1 MEAMA
6 QTVPGT
12 GATRAVRVAN
22 MSARRED
29 RATAMRE
36 IIAGS
41 RFDVLAVDL
50 LSDAAMARLAAE
62 VAAGEPGYEHTF
74 LTQLEHALDVVVER
88 GVSIVTNS
96 GALDPEALA
105 AKVAELAA
113 ARGTELPVAWQD
125 AGSLTV
131 AQLAAIGGDQEY
143 PAGLSTEPVAATIA
157 YGAFGI
163 AHALREGARVVIT
176 GRVSREAL
184 VVGAA
189 IAHHGWT
196 RDQLDPLAGAV
207 AVGHVLSGGPGAT
220 GTSRGSTDQTRSS
233 GDPVAGGYP
242 LAEIA
247 VDGSAVITRHPGAM
261 GSVTVGTVTDQ
272 LLDGVGGARYPAPDV
287 VLRIDSLRL
296 VQEGFDR
303 VVLSGARGEFPPEA
317 QAVVLVWD
325 EGDHERRQLRWL
337 SRELSAVVIQSDQGT
352 ATTVPGPLRTAPVG
366 SGSVDDALTYHPPV
380 DTTAPGGVTRH
391 SALGALAGV
400 RVGALG
406 SGFNIALWVWDD
418 AAFAWLREAFDIP
431 ALEAALPAVAGAV
444 THRYVLQNLRCVN
457 VVVDAARARLD
468 GESMATLGH
477 TLRSA
482 QVAVPSEML
491 EVSP

>member
-1 MEAMA
+1 MEASA
-6 QTVPGT
+6 PTAPARAAGS
-12 GATRAVRVAN
+12 AVRVAN

-29 RATAMRE
+29 RATAMQE

-62 VAAGEPGYEHTF
+62 VSEGGPGYEHTF

-105 AKVAELAA
+105 GKVAELAA
-113 ARGTELPVAWQD
+113 ARGVELPVAWQD
-125 AGSLTV
+125 AGSLTT
-131 AQLAAIGGDQEY
+131 AQLAAAGDDQTR
-143 PAGLSTEPVAATIA
+143 PAGLSTDPVAANVA

-163 AHALREGARVVIT
+163 AHALRGGARIVIT

-189 IAHHGWT
+189 VAHHGWT
-196 RDQLDPLAGAV
+196 RDQLDALAGAV

-220 GTSRGSTDQTRSS
+220 GTSQGSTDQSRSS

-247 VDGSAVITRHPGAM
+247 ADGSAVITRHPGAM

-287 VLRIDSLRL
+287 VLRLDSIRL

-303 VVLSGARGEFPPEA
+303 VTLSGTRGEFPPEA

-337 SRELSAVVIQSDQGT
+337 SRELSSVVITSEQGRQE
-352 ATTVPGPLRTAPVG
+352 TVPGPLRTAPVG
-366 SGSVDDALTYHPPV
+366 SGTVDDALTYHPPA
-380 DTTAPGGVTRH
+380 DTTAPGGATRQTP
-391 SALGALAGV
+391 LGALAGV

-418 AAFAWLREAFDIP
+418 AAFAWLRTAFDTA
-431 ALEAALPAVAGAV
+431 ALETALPPVAGAI
-444 THRYVLQNLRCVN
+444 THRYVVENLRCVN
-457 VVVDAARARLD
+457 FVVDADRARLD
-468 GESMATLGH
+468 GESMATLVR
-477 TLRSA
+477 TLRA
-482 QVAVPSEML
+482 AAVAVPAEML